1 MQTINPIQR
10 SIDLDGLPEEAIHV
24 VESLVSL
31 LKSQSGLAESKAR
44 LSPEEWVQNLEEW
57 AASHPRLD
65 RVADDSRESIYSG
78 RGE

>member
-1 MQTINPIQR
+1 MQTINPSQR
-10 SIDLDGLPEEAIHV
+10 SIYLSSKLEEAIRV

-31 LKSQSGLAESKAR
+31 LKDQSSLTASKAR

-57 AASHPRLD
+57 ATSHPRLD
-65 RVADDSRESIYSG
+65 RVADDSRESIYAG

>member
-1 MQTINPIQR
+1 MQTINPPPR
-10 SIDLDGLPEEAIHV
+10 SIDLAGLPDEAIRV

-31 LKSQSGLAESKAR
+31 LRNQSGLTSPKAR
-44 LSPEEWVQNLEEW
+44 LSPEEWVHSLEEW

-65 RVADDSRESIYSG
+65 RLADDSRESIYQG